1 MIYDIIIIG
10 GGVGGLYTAYKLLQ
24 KNNKLN
30 ILLLE
35 KNNYLGGRIK
45 TFRKKINSH
54 DYQFEEG
61 AGRFNKNH
69 KLLFKLLKE
78 LDLDKHIIKINS
90 IINFA
95 PSGNTY
101 HNKEQFIG
109 KSPFLYIKKV
119 INFYEKHDLINSSKV
134 QTYTFYEYAAKILE
148 PDELKFVIDSFG
160 YYKQLVSMNAF
171 NAIKLFGKGMN
182 SSLQFYSLA
191 CGFDMIIN
199 KLKENIVKLGGKIMI
214 KQYVQNI
221 EYYNYKDYSNQNNL
235 FSIYVE
241 SNKIYTIYQ
250 AKKCILAI
258 PKPDL
263 LKFNILNNNI
273 VIKNLLNSINYKSLC
288 RIYSIFNKKDIWF
301 QDVSKTTTNNNSR
314 YIIPIDKE
322 NGLIMISYS
331 DSKFADDWHKL
342 DKLNNKNVINE
353 LQKNIYKTFHK
364 KIMKPIFT
372 KVCYWKLGTAFWKK
386 NKNSCV
392 ISKKI
397 LQPFLY
403 VPLYI
408 CGENYSETQG
418 WIEGALETSKLII
431 SKMK

>member
-10 GGVGGLYTAYKLLQ
+10 GGIGGLYTAYKLLQ

-45 TFRKKINSH
+45 TFRKKINDH
-54 DYQFEEG
+54 NYQFEEG

-78 LDLDKHIIKINS
+78 LELDKYLIKINS
-90 IINFA
+90 IITFL

-101 HNKEQFIG
+101 NNKEQFIG

-119 INFYEKHDLINSSKV
+119 INFYEKHDTLNYSKI
-134 QTYTFYEYAAKILE
+134 QTYTFCEYAAKILD

-199 KLKENIVKLGGKIMI
+199 KLKENILNLGGKIMI
-214 KQYVQNI
+214 KQYVKNI
-221 EYYNYKDYSNQNNL
+221 EYYNGRTNKNNL
-235 FSIYVE
+235 FSIYVK
-241 SNKIYTIYQ
+241 SNKINTVYQ

-263 LKFNILNNNI
+263 LKFNILNNNL
-273 VIKNLLNSINYKSLC
+273 VIKNLLNSIRYKSLC

-301 QDVSKTTTNNNSR
+301 KDISKTTTNNNSR

-331 DSKFADDWHKL
+331 DSKFADSWNKL
-342 DKLNNKNVINE
+342 DKLSKKELIGE
-353 LQKNIYKTFHK
+353 LQKNIYKTFHQ

-418 WIEGALETSKLII
+418 WMEGALETSKLIV
-431 SKMK
+431 SKIKL